1 MKRTII
7 ISVIL
12 IAGTI
17 SFAAEPTAYVDN
29 FVYTLD
35 YAHHTAEVA
44 ANPKASGDIIIPEQ
58 IKDGEGKTYTV
69 TSLSAEAFRRQNI
82 YRYLTERR
90 SIQGMQRGD
99 IDRSATHNQTTIPFI
114 ARRNRSICQSRTM
127 ERWSIIYR
135 RLPDSR

>member
-12 IAGTI
+12 IACTTC
-17 SFAAEPTAYVDN
+17 FAAEPTAYVDN

-35 YAHHTAEVA
+35 YAHQTAEVA

-69 TSLSAEAFRRQNI
+69 TSLSAEAFKGCKGVTSMDPSSSLPNSTNPRVIPITYTGLASPLSTPWMKLSWYRTSPRQIRRW
-82 YRYLTERR
+82 
-90 SIQGMQRGD
+90 
-99 IDRSATHNQTTIPFI
+99 IP
-114 ARRNRSICQSRTM
+114 ASR
-127 ERWSIIYR
+127 
-135 RLPDSR
+135 

>member
-12 IAGTI
+12 IACTTC
-17 SFAAEPTAYVDN
+17 FAAEPTAYVDN

-58 IKDGEGKTYTV
+58 IKDGEGNV
-69 TSLSAEAFRRQNI
+69 TREQLWFTRK
-82 YRYLTERR
+82 L
-90 SIQGMQRGD
+90 GF
-99 IDRSATHNQTTIPFI
+99 TITL
-114 ARRNRSICQSRTM
+114 R
-127 ERWSIIYR
+127 
-135 RLPDSR
+135 